1 LPVITTRFNGAS
13 ELMTSGR
20 EAFVLDD
27 PADVAALAARMEE
40 LLAPAQ
46 RAKMGAAGRAMAME
60 HTFEQQTT
68 QFLGLYR
75 EIVSARPRLAG

>member
-1 LPVITTRFNGAS
+1 
-13 ELMTSGR
+13 M
-20 EAFVLDD
+20 LDD

-68 QFLGLYR
+68 QFLELYE
-75 EIVSARPRLAG
+75 EIVSAKQSR